1 MSQNFATIKS
11 IMDNVQS
18 VLQAQG
24 IKFSRSTFEDEKNIP
39 APLLPF
45 GGIYYR
51 GEDFQYTHGQRP
63 GYAEADFFVKVV
75 LRDRDSA
82 ELIRSAQ
89 KWMHLLRDALT
100 VNAINIEDLAVS
112 KPASLVTVERG
123 DVENKGD
130 MAVLGFK
137 VKIRYRET

>member
-11 IMDNVQS
+11 ITDNVRS

-39 APLLPF
+39 ASLLPL

-63 GYAEADFFVKVV
+63 GYAEADFLVKVV
-75 LRDRDSA
+75 LQDRDSA
-82 ELIRSAQ
+82 GLIRSTQ
-89 KWMHLLRDALT
+89 KWMHSVRDALT
-100 VNAINIEDLAVS
+100 VNAINIGDLAVS
-112 KPASLVTVERG
+112 KPASLVTVERV

>member
-11 IMDNVQS
+11 ITDNVQS
-18 VLQAQG
+18 VLQGQG

-39 APLLPF
+39 ASLLPF
-45 GGIYYR
+45 GEIYYK

-63 GYAEADFFVKVV
+63 GYAEANFLVKVV
-75 LRDRDSA
+75 LQDRDSA
-82 ELIRSAQ
+82 GLIRSTQ

-100 VNAINIEDLAVS
+100 VNSLNEGDLAGT
-112 KPASLVTVERG
+112 KLISLAAIEGV

-137 VKIRYRET
+137 VKVRYRET